1 MDLIQEIND
10 IYNTRSPIE
19 QSCLEILVNA
29 FDLIDTDL
37 LQTGKNHSFIQNDWI
52 LTISL
57 QHKHDNDRLILFLFQ
72 NGFIE
77 IQFDCYV
84 EVYQYSDLLNNR
96 EIRDEFLNLVL
107 KILDSSFKHI
117 EYYFDNQLVKYT
129 SIWDNDFLKEKTI
142 FIKPFG
148 RIIEKFKMNRQ
159 YVEKE
164 IRAKSFLRNEL

>member
-1 MDLIQEIND
+1 
-10 IYNTRSPIE
+10 
-19 QSCLEILVNA
+19 
-29 FDLIDTDL
+29 
-37 LQTGKNHSFIQNDWI
+37 
-52 LTISL
+52 
-57 QHKHDNDRLILFLFQ
+57 LFQ